1 MKLEDKMKEMIEITK
16 QMNCEETHYIIE
28 NNEYKL
34 DIKLVNKSIQK
45 ENRKIKK
52 LKKELENDKRRI

>member
-34 DIKLVNKSIQK
+34 DVKLINKQIKK
-45 ENRKIKK
+45 EDRKIRN
-52 LKKELENDKRRI
+52 LKRELENE